1 MASLKPTLL
10 LQSTAGTTGISED
23 SSLILSVTDDLT
35 VTDPSIGISRVACT
49 TTGGATVILPSSDT
63 TRYVYI
69 KNTGLDADDAATTAH
84 LKVETGDDAR
94 VIDLAPDEFCF
105 LPHHAE
111 GAGTLQL
118 EAAALLPDGVTASSL
133 TIVAEYGYWTKT

>member
-35 VTDPSIGISRVACT
+35 VTDPSIGISRIQCT
-49 TTGGATVILPSSDT
+49 NDGSATIILPSVDA

-69 KNTGLDADDAATTAH
+69 KNTGLDASDTATTATI
-84 LKVETGDDAR
+84 KVETANNTRIIELGAE
-94 VIDLAPDEFCF
+94 EFCF
-105 LPHHAE
+105 LPHKTEAS
-111 GAGTLQL
+111 GGIRL
-118 EAAALLPDGVTASSL
+118 EASADTV
-133 TIVAEYGYWTKT
+133 IAEYGYWTKV